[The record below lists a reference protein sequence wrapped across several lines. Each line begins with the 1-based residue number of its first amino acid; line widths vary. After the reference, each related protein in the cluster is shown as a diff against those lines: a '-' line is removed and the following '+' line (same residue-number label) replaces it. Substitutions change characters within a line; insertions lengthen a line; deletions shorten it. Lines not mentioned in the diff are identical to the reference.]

1 MFKSILFALIISLGN
16 SPKQLSV
23 VALGDSITKCF
34 NADCWTDTV
43 TQKSRYQII
52 NKGIGGETL
61 KQMHARLQKDVI
73 KNKPDICI
81 IMGGT
86 NDVFYKNFDAKKSM
100 NEIHAMTKELNAN
113 GIYPIIG
120 LPLPLKNPKYEKRLE
135 ELRTLIIMSPYSVIN
150 FTQDFKDTKM
160 LPDGVH
166 PNKVGKDTMANRV
179 IQDLTNIL
187 GE

>member
-1 MFKSILFALIISLGN
+1 MLKSILFALIISLGN
-16 SPKQLSV
+16 SPKQLSI

-34 NADCWTDTV
+34 NTDCWTDIV
-43 TQKSRYQII
+43 TLKSRYQII

-61 KQMHARLQKDVI
+61 KQMHARLQRDVI
-73 KNKPDICI
+73 KNHPDICI

-100 NEIHAMTKELNAN
+100 DEINAMAQELNAN
-113 GIYPIIG
+113 GIYPVIG

-150 FTQDFKDTKM
+150 FTQDFKDMKM

-166 PNKVGKDTMANRV
+166 PNKAGKGVMAERV
-179 IQDLTNIL
+179 IKDLTAIL